1 MSAAEVTVN
10 LGEEAEESAIPT
22 SDNPDPTSALA
33 EALLDEDENAAGN
46 AVASV
51 FTRIRE
57 LTSENATLRSEL
69 NDERESKLTLLEVNR
84 ELDWRVR
91 TGSSASPTRVPP
103 RKSGKRRRRRSR
115 CCSPR
120 TTSSRAADVRRRR
133 RCATRR
139 RRIRS

>member
-91 TGSSASPTRVPP
+91 TGSSASADTSAAAEEW
-103 RKSGKRRRRRSR
+103 KKAEESITWRRSIR
-115 CCSPR
+115 
-120 TTSSRAADVRRRR
+120 RADA
-133 RCATRR
+133 AE
-139 RRIRS
+139 